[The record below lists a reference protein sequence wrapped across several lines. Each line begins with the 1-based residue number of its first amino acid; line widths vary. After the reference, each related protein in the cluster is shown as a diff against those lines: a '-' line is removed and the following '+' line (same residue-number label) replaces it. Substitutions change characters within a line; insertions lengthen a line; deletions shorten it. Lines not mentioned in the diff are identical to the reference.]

1 MLERILGLIAIAWLV
16 AACAQ
21 QGGGVLLSEAEMCT
35 RGGGVWR
42 PALGVCD
49 RSAGGGGG
57 Y

>member
-1 MLERILGLIAIAWLV
+1 MLRTAGILIALASLV
-16 AACAQ
+16 VGCAQ
-21 QGGGVLLSEAEMCT
+21 GGSVALSEADSCKQT
-35 RGGGVWR
+35 GGAWR